1 MISKR
6 NKHTPKF
13 KGKIALEAIKG
24 NLTLSE
30 IASKNQLHPTQIAR
44 WKKQL
49 EKGIPDVFESG
60 KETKIKK
67 EKGHKEAQLFEEIGR
82 LKFEL
87 DWLKKKV
94 AIFD

>member
-6 NKHTPKF
+6 NKHTSKF
-13 KGKIALEAIKG
+13 KGKIALEALRGK
-24 NLTLSE
+24 NTVSE
-30 IASKNQLHPTQIAR
+30 IASKNQLHPTQITR

-49 EKGIPDVFESG
+49 EKGIPDIFETG
-60 KETKIKK
+60 KEAKIKK
-67 EKGHKEAQLFEEIGR
+67 EKGHKESELFEEIGR